1 MLVPLDRGLSASG
14 SSSQP
19 VTFNWLDSRNYNLKR
34 VWPVSH
40 ALYLL
45 TLLFSTAKLKT
56 DYKYKSCKETAQK
69 EDFMYHTIV
78 TLKKGEGRTIKSGG
92 AWVFDNEIDTITG
105 RFKNGDLV
113 TVHDFDGYPMGSG
126 FINQNSK
133 IRIRMMTRKAD
144 QEIDHAFLTMR
155 VKNAWDYRKTTV
167 DTSSCRIIFGEA
179 DFLPGLVIDKYE
191 DILVVECLALGM
203 EAFKEEIVMILK
215 ELLAKDGITIRGVY
229 ERSDA
234 NERTKEGLPKV
245 KGFIGEEFDTTV
257 EIVENG
263 VHYLVDVANGQKTG
277 FFLDQKYNRLAM
289 QRICKGKKVLDCFT
303 HMGTF
308 ALNAGIAGAS
318 DVTGLDISEYAVSQA
333 EANARLN
340 GLQDTVHFRCANV
353 LDELPK
359 LAAAG
364 EKYDVVI
371 LDPPAFTKSRE
382 ATKNAIKGYREIN
395 MKGLKLVKDG
405 GYFATCSCSHFM
417 TQELLA
423 KTVKEAAKATH
434 KRLRQ
439 VEIRTQAPDHP
450 ILWAA
455 DESYDLKFFI
465 FQVVEEK

>member
-1 MLVPLDRGLSASG
+1 MSA
-14 SSSQP
+14 
-19 VTFNWLDSRNYNLKR
+19 
-34 VWPVSH
+34 
-40 ALYLL
+40 
-45 TLLFSTAKLKT
+45 
-56 DYKYKSCKETAQK
+56 
-69 EDFMYHTIV
+69 IV
-78 TLKKGEGRTIKSGG
+78 TLKKGEGRTIKAGG
-92 AWVFDNEIDTITG
+92 AWIFDNEIDTITG
-105 RFKNGDLV
+105 RFKNGEVV
-113 TVHDFDGYPMGSG
+113 TVHDFDGYPMGKG

-133 IRIRMMTRKAD
+133 IRVRMMTRKAD
-144 QEIDHAFLTMR
+144 QEIDDAFLRMR
-155 VKNAWDYRKTTV
+155 VKNAWEYRKTTV
-167 DTSSCRIIFGEA
+167 DTSSCRVIFGEA

-191 DILVVECLALGM
+191 DVLVVECLALGM
-203 EAFKEEIVMILK
+203 EQFKVKIIEDLK
-215 ELLAKDGITIRGVY
+215 ELLAEDGILIRGVY

-234 NERTKEGLPKV
+234 NERVKEGLAKV
-245 KGFIGEEFDTTV
+245 KGFIGDEFDTNV

-263 VHYLVDVANGQKTG
+263 VHYMVDVVNGQKTG

-289 QRICKGKKVLDCFT
+289 QRICRGKKVLDCFT

-308 ALNAGIAGAS
+308 ALNAGIAGAAE
-318 DVTGLDISEYAVSQA
+318 VTGLDISEYAVSQA

-340 GLQDTVHFRCANV
+340 HLEDTVHFRQANV

-359 LAAAG
+359 LAQAG

-405 GYFATCSCSHFM
+405 GYLATCSCSHFM

-439 VEIRTQAPDHP
+439 VEFRTQAPDHP

-455 DESYDLKFFI
+455 DESYYLKFFI
-465 FQVVEEK
+465 FQVVDEK

>member
-1 MLVPLDRGLSASG
+1 MSV
-14 SSSQP
+14 
-19 VTFNWLDSRNYNLKR
+19 
-34 VWPVSH
+34 
-40 ALYLL
+40 
-45 TLLFSTAKLKT
+45 
-56 DYKYKSCKETAQK
+56 
-69 EDFMYHTIV
+69 IV
-78 TLKKGEGRTIKSGG
+78 TLKKGEGRTIKAGG
-92 AWVFDNEIDTITG
+92 AWIFDNEIDTITG
-105 RFKNGDLV
+105 RFKNGEVV
-113 TVHDFDGYPMGSG
+113 TVHDFDGYPMGKG

-133 IRIRMMTRKAD
+133 IRIRMMTRKPD
-144 QEIDHAFLTMR
+144 QEIDEAFLKMR
-155 VKNAWDYRKTTV
+155 VKNAWEYRKTTV

-191 DILVVECLALGM
+191 DVLVVECLALGM
-203 EAFKEEIVMILK
+203 EQFKEIIVNFLKDILA
-215 ELLAKDGITIRGVY
+215 EDGIKIRGVY

-234 NERTKEGLPKV
+234 NERTKEGLSKV
-245 KGFIGEEFDTTV
+245 KGFIGDAFDTNV

-263 VHYLVDVANGQKTG
+263 VHYMVDVANGQKTG

-308 ALNAGIAGAS
+308 ALNAGIAGAA

-340 GLQDTVHFRCANV
+340 HLENTVHFRQANV

-359 LAAAG
+359 LAQAG

-405 GYFATCSCSHFM
+405 GYLATCSCSHFM
-417 TQELLA
+417 TQDLLA

-439 VEIRTQAPDHP
+439 VEFRTQAPDHP

-455 DESYDLKFFI
+455 DESYYLKFFI
-465 FQVVEEK
+465 FQVVDER

>member
-1 MLVPLDRGLSASG
+1 MSA
-14 SSSQP
+14 
-19 VTFNWLDSRNYNLKR
+19 
-34 VWPVSH
+34 
-40 ALYLL
+40 
-45 TLLFSTAKLKT
+45 
-56 DYKYKSCKETAQK
+56 
-69 EDFMYHTIV
+69 IV
-78 TLKKGEGRTIKSGG
+78 TLKKGEGRTIKAGG
-92 AWVFDNEIDTITG
+92 AWIFDNEIDTITG
-105 RFKNGDLV
+105 RFKNGEVV
-113 TVHDFDGYPMGSG
+113 TVHDFDGYPMGKG

-133 IRIRMMTRKAD
+133 IRVRVMTRKPE
-144 QEIDHAFLTMR
+144 QEIDDAFLTMR
-155 VKNAWDYRKTTV
+155 VKNAWEYRKTTV

-191 DILVVECLALGM
+191 DVLVVECLALGM
-203 EAFKEEIVMILK
+203 EQFKEKIVNFLKQILA
-215 ELLAKDGITIRGVY
+215 EDGIKIRGVY

-234 NERTKEGLPKV
+234 NERTKEGLAKV
-245 KGFIGEEFDTTV
+245 KGVIGEEFDTNV

-263 VHYLVDVANGQKTG
+263 VHYMVDVVNGQKTG

-308 ALNAGIAGAS
+308 ALNAGIAGAA

-340 GLQDTVHFRCANV
+340 HLENTVHFRQANV

-359 LAAAG
+359 LAQAG

-405 GYFATCSCSHFM
+405 GYLATCSCSHFM
-417 TQELLA
+417 TQDLLA

-439 VEIRTQAPDHP
+439 VEFRTQAPDHP

-455 DESYDLKFFI
+455 DESYYLKFYI
-465 FQVVEEK
+465 FQVVDV

>member
-1 MLVPLDRGLSASG
+1 MSA
-14 SSSQP
+14 
-19 VTFNWLDSRNYNLKR
+19 
-34 VWPVSH
+34 
-40 ALYLL
+40 
-45 TLLFSTAKLKT
+45 
-56 DYKYKSCKETAQK
+56 
-69 EDFMYHTIV
+69 IV
-78 TLKKGEGRTIKSGG
+78 TLKKGEGRTIKAGG
-92 AWVFDNEIDTITG
+92 AWIFDNEIDTITG
-105 RFKNGDLV
+105 RFKNGEVV
-113 TVHDFDGYPMGSG
+113 TVHDFDGYPMGKG

-133 IRIRMMTRKAD
+133 IRIRMMTRKPD
-144 QEIDHAFLTMR
+144 QEIDESFLKMR
-155 VKNAWDYRKTTV
+155 VKNAWEYRKTTV

-191 DILVVECLALGM
+191 DVLVVECLALGM
-203 EAFKEEIVMILK
+203 EQFKEIIVNFLK
-215 ELLAKDGITIRGVY
+215 EILAEDGIKIRGVY

-234 NERTKEGLPKV
+234 NERTKEGLSKV
-245 KGFIGEEFDTTV
+245 KGFIGDAFDTNV

-263 VHYLVDVANGQKTG
+263 VYYMVDVANGQKTG

-308 ALNAGIAGAS
+308 ALNAGIVGAA

-340 GLQDTVHFRCANV
+340 HLENTVHFRQANV

-359 LAAAG
+359 LAQAG

-405 GYFATCSCSHFM
+405 GYLATCSCSHFM

-439 VEIRTQAPDHP
+439 VEFRTQAPDHP

-455 DESYDLKFFI
+455 DESYYLKFFI
-465 FQVVEEK
+465 FQVVDEK

>member
-1 MLVPLDRGLSASG
+1 MSA
-14 SSSQP
+14 
-19 VTFNWLDSRNYNLKR
+19 
-34 VWPVSH
+34 
-40 ALYLL
+40 
-45 TLLFSTAKLKT
+45 
-56 DYKYKSCKETAQK
+56 
-69 EDFMYHTIV
+69 IV
-78 TLKKGEGRTIKSGG
+78 TLKKGEGRIIKAGG
-92 AWVFDNEIDTITG
+92 AWIFDNEIDTITG
-105 RFKNGDLV
+105 RFKNGEVV
-113 TVHDFDGYPMGSG
+113 TVHDFDGYLMGKG

-133 IRIRMMTRKAD
+133 IRIRMMTRKPD
-144 QEIDHAFLTMR
+144 QEIDESFLKMR
-155 VKNAWDYRKTTV
+155 VKNAWEYRKTTV

-191 DILVVECLALGM
+191 DVLVVECLALGM
-203 EAFKEEIVMILK
+203 EQFKETIVNFLK
-215 ELLAKDGITIRGVY
+215 EILAEDGIKIRGVY

-234 NERTKEGLPKV
+234 NERTKEGLSKV
-245 KGFIGEEFDTTV
+245 KGFIGDAFDTNV

-263 VHYLVDVANGQKTG
+263 VHYMVDVANGQKTG

-308 ALNAGIAGAS
+308 ALNAGIAGAA

-340 GLQDTVHFRCANV
+340 HLENTVHFRQANV

-359 LAAAG
+359 LAQAG

-405 GYFATCSCSHFM
+405 GYLATCSCSHFM
-417 TQELLA
+417 TQDLLA

-439 VEIRTQAPDHP
+439 VEFRTQAPDHP

-455 DESYDLKFFI
+455 DESYYLKFII
-465 FQVVEEK
+465 FQVVDEH

>member
-1 MLVPLDRGLSASG
+1 MSA
-14 SSSQP
+14 
-19 VTFNWLDSRNYNLKR
+19 
-34 VWPVSH
+34 
-40 ALYLL
+40 
-45 TLLFSTAKLKT
+45 
-56 DYKYKSCKETAQK
+56 
-69 EDFMYHTIV
+69 IV
-78 TLKKGEGRTIKSGG
+78 TLKKGEGRTIKAGG
-92 AWVFDNEIDTITG
+92 AWIFDNEIDTITG
-105 RFKNGDLV
+105 RFKNGEVV
-113 TVHDFDGYPMGSG
+113 TVHDFDGYPMGKG

-133 IRIRMMTRKAD
+133 IRIRMMTRKPD
-144 QEIDHAFLTMR
+144 QEIDEAFLKMR
-155 VKNAWDYRKTTV
+155 VKNAWEYRKTTV

-191 DILVVECLALGM
+191 DVLVVECLALGM
-203 EAFKEEIVMILK
+203 EQFKEIIVNFLK
-215 ELLAKDGITIRGVY
+215 EILAEDGIKIRGVY

-234 NERTKEGLPKV
+234 NERTKEGLSKV
-245 KGFIGEEFDTTV
+245 KGFIGDAFDTNV

-263 VHYLVDVANGQKTG
+263 VHYMVDVANGQKTG

-289 QRICKGKKVLDCFT
+289 QRICKGKKGLDCCT

-308 ALNAGIAGAS
+308 ALNAGIAGAA

-340 GLQDTVHFRCANV
+340 HLENTVHFRQANV

-359 LAAAG
+359 LAQAG

-405 GYFATCSCSHFM
+405 GYLATCSCSHFM
-417 TQELLA
+417 TQDLLA

-439 VEIRTQAPDHP
+439 VEFRTQAPDHP

-455 DESYDLKFFI
+455 DESYYLKFYI
-465 FQVVEEK
+465 FQVVDER

>member
-1 MLVPLDRGLSASG
+1 MSA
-14 SSSQP
+14 
-19 VTFNWLDSRNYNLKR
+19 
-34 VWPVSH
+34 
-40 ALYLL
+40 
-45 TLLFSTAKLKT
+45 
-56 DYKYKSCKETAQK
+56 
-69 EDFMYHTIV
+69 IV
-78 TLKKGEGRTIKSGG
+78 TLKKGEGRTIKAGG
-92 AWVFDNEIDTITG
+92 AWIFDNEIDTITG
-105 RFKNGDLV
+105 RFKNGEVV
-113 TVHDFDGYPMGSG
+113 TVHDFDGYPMGKG

-133 IRIRMMTRKAD
+133 IRIRMMTRKPD
-144 QEIDHAFLTMR
+144 QEINEAFLKMR
-155 VKNAWDYRKTTV
+155 VKNAWEYRKTTV

-191 DILVVECLALGM
+191 DVLVVECLALGM
-203 EAFKEEIVMILK
+203 EQFKEIIVNFLKDILA
-215 ELLAKDGITIRGVY
+215 EDGIKIRGVY

-234 NERTKEGLPKV
+234 NERTKEGLSKV
-245 KGFIGEEFDTTV
+245 KGFIGDAFDTNV

-263 VHYLVDVANGQKTG
+263 VHYMVDVANGQKTG

-308 ALNAGIAGAS
+308 ALNAGIAGAA

-340 GLQDTVHFRCANV
+340 HLENNVHFRQANV

-359 LAAAG
+359 LAQAG

-405 GYFATCSCSHFM
+405 GYLATCSCSHFM

-439 VEIRTQAPDHP
+439 VEFRTQAPDHP

-455 DESYDLKFFI
+455 DESYYLKFFI
-465 FQVVEEK
+465 FQVVDEK

>member
-1 MLVPLDRGLSASG
+1 MSV
-14 SSSQP
+14 
-19 VTFNWLDSRNYNLKR
+19 
-34 VWPVSH
+34 
-40 ALYLL
+40 
-45 TLLFSTAKLKT
+45 
-56 DYKYKSCKETAQK
+56 
-69 EDFMYHTIV
+69 IV
-78 TLKKGEGRTIKSGG
+78 TLKKGEGRTIKAGG
-92 AWVFDNEIDTITG
+92 AWIFDNEIDTITG
-105 RFKNGDLV
+105 RFKNGEVV
-113 TVHDFDGYPMGSG
+113 TVHDFDGYPMGKG

-133 IRIRMMTRKAD
+133 IRIRMMTRKPD
-144 QEIDHAFLTMR
+144 QEIDEAFLKMR
-155 VKNAWDYRKTTV
+155 VKNAWEYRKTTV

-191 DILVVECLALGM
+191 DVLVVECLALGM
-203 EAFKEEIVMILK
+203 EQFKEIIVNFLKDILA
-215 ELLAKDGITIRGVY
+215 EDGIKIRGVY

-234 NERTKEGLPKV
+234 NERTKEGLSKV
-245 KGFIGEEFDTTV
+245 KGFIGDAFDTNV

-263 VHYLVDVANGQKTG
+263 VHYMVDVANGQKTG

-308 ALNAGIAGAS
+308 ALNAGIAGAA

-340 GLQDTVHFRCANV
+340 HLENIVHFRQANV

-359 LAAAG
+359 LAQAG

-405 GYFATCSCSHFM
+405 GYLATCSCSHFM
-417 TQELLA
+417 TQDLLA

-439 VEIRTQAPDHP
+439 VEFRTQAPDHP

-455 DESYDLKFFI
+455 DESYYLKFFI
-465 FQVVEEK
+465 FQVVDEK

>member
-1 MLVPLDRGLSASG
+1 M
-14 SSSQP
+14 Q
-19 VTFNWLDSRNYNLKR
+19 NN
-34 VWPVSH
+34 
-40 ALYLL
+40 
-45 TLLFSTAKLKT
+45 
-56 DYKYKSCKETAQK
+56 
-69 EDFMYHTIV
+69 TIV
-78 TLKKGEGRTIKSGG
+78 TLKKGEGRTIKAGG
-92 AWVFDNEIDTITG
+92 AWIFNNEIDTITG
-105 RFKNGDLV
+105 TFKNGEIV
-113 TVHDFDGYPMGSG
+113 NVHDFDGYQMGRG
-126 FINQNSK
+126 YINQNSK
-133 IRIRMMTRKAD
+133 IRVRMLTRKAD
-144 QEIDHAFLTMR
+144 QAIDQEFLQMR
-155 VKNAWDYRKTTV
+155 VQNAWEYRKNV
-167 DTSSCRIIFGEA
+167 MQPEDLSSCRVIFGEA
-179 DFLPGLVIDKYE
+179 DFLPGITIDKYE
-191 DILVVECLALGM
+191 DILVLECLTLGM
-203 EAFKEEIVMILK
+203 ETALVENCDEACTLK
-215 ELLAKDGITIRGVY
+215 EMIVKLLIKIMKEDGINIRAVY

-234 NERTKEGLPKV
+234 NERTKEGLAKV
-245 KGFIGEEFDTTV
+245 KKLLWHVDGLTEEEFDPHV

-263 VHYLVDVANGQKTG
+263 VRYLVDVKDGQKTG

-289 QRICKGKKVLDCFT
+289 QRICKGKRVLDCFT

-308 ALNAGIAGAS
+308 ALNAGIAGAEE
-318 DVTGLDISEYAVSQA
+318 VTGLDISEYAVAQA
-333 EANARLN
+333 TENSARN
-340 GLQDTVHFRCANV
+340 GLNHVVKFRAANV

-439 VEIRTQAPDHP
+439 IEFRTQGPDHP
-450 ILWAA
+450 ILWANSA
-455 DESYDLKFFI
+455 NVPESYYLKFFI

>member
-1 MLVPLDRGLSASG
+1 MSA
-14 SSSQP
+14 
-19 VTFNWLDSRNYNLKR
+19 
-34 VWPVSH
+34 
-40 ALYLL
+40 
-45 TLLFSTAKLKT
+45 
-56 DYKYKSCKETAQK
+56 
-69 EDFMYHTIV
+69 IV
-78 TLKKGEGRTIKSGG
+78 TLKKGEGRTIKAGG
-92 AWVFDNEIDTITG
+92 AWIFDNEIDTITG
-105 RFKNGDLV
+105 RFKNGEVV
-113 TVHDFDGYPMGSG
+113 TVHDFDGYPMGKG

-133 IRIRMMTRKAD
+133 IRIRMMTRKPD
-144 QEIDHAFLTMR
+144 QEIDEAFLKMR
-155 VKNAWDYRKTTV
+155 VKNAWEYRKTTV

-191 DILVVECLALGM
+191 DVLVVECLALGM
-203 EAFKEEIVMILK
+203 EQFKEIIVNFLK
-215 ELLAKDGITIRGVY
+215 EILAEEGIKIRGVY

-234 NERTKEGLPKV
+234 N
-245 KGFIGEEFDTTV
+245 V

-263 VHYLVDVANGQKTG
+263 VHYMVDVANGQKTG

-308 ALNAGIAGAS
+308 ALNAGIAGAA

-340 GLQDTVHFRCANV
+340 HLENNVHFRQANV

-359 LAAAG
+359 LAQAG

-405 GYFATCSCSHFM
+405 GYLATCSCSHFM

-439 VEIRTQAPDHP
+439 VEFRTQAPDHP

-455 DESYDLKFFI
+455 DESYYLKFFI
-465 FQVVEEK
+465 FQVVDEK

>member
-1 MLVPLDRGLSASG
+1 MSA
-14 SSSQP
+14 
-19 VTFNWLDSRNYNLKR
+19 
-34 VWPVSH
+34 
-40 ALYLL
+40 
-45 TLLFSTAKLKT
+45 
-56 DYKYKSCKETAQK
+56 
-69 EDFMYHTIV
+69 IV
-78 TLKKGEGRTIKSGG
+78 TLKKGEGRTIKAGG
-92 AWVFDNEIDTITG
+92 AWIFDNEIDTITG
-105 RFKNGDLV
+105 RFKNGEVV
-113 TVHDFDGYPMGSG
+113 TVHDFDGYPMGKG

-133 IRIRMMTRKAD
+133 IRVRMMTRKPD
-144 QEIDHAFLTMR
+144 QEIDEAFLKMR
-155 VKNAWDYRKTTV
+155 VKNAWEYRKTTV

-191 DILVVECLALGM
+191 DVLVVECLALGM
-203 EAFKEEIVMILK
+203 EQFKETIVNFLKDILA
-215 ELLAKDGITIRGVY
+215 EDGIKIRGVY

-234 NERTKEGLPKV
+234 NERTKEGLSKM
-245 KGFIGEEFDTTV
+245 KGFIGDAFDTNV

-263 VHYLVDVANGQKTG
+263 VHYMVDVANGQKTG

-308 ALNAGIAGAS
+308 ALNAGIAGAA

-340 GLQDTVHFRCANV
+340 HLENTVHFCQANV

-359 LAAAG
+359 LAQAG

-405 GYFATCSCSHFM
+405 GYLATCSCSHFM

-439 VEIRTQAPDHP
+439 VEFRTQAPDHP

-455 DESYDLKFFI
+455 DESYYLKFFI
-465 FQVVEEK
+465 FQVVDER